1 MSTCETLY
9 KSSII
14 KEYKDAKEFKNVHL
28 IPELKKIVIHRRLGE
43 SLQNKKCIELTEYV
57 FESITGV
64 KPVFTKAKKSISNF
78 KLREGDVIGCMTT
91 LRGKKMYEFLTKFI
105 HVVLPR
111 FRDFSG
117 LSSKKFD
124 GRGNY
129 NLGIQEDTVFPE
141 VDYDKLDKMRGFD
154 LTFVTNTDC
163 DKEAYGLLLKLGFPF
178 EKKAEAQ

>member
-1 MSTCETLY
+1 MSTTETLY

-14 KEYKDAKEFKNVHL
+14 KEYKDSSQFKNVHQ
-28 IPELKKIVIHRRLGE
+28 IPKLEKIVIHRRLGE
-43 SLQNKKCIELTEYV
+43 ALQNKKCIELTEYV

-91 LRGKKMYEFLTKFI
+91 LRGKKMYDFLTKFI

-117 LSSKKFD
+117 LSSNKFD
-124 GRGNY
+124 GNGNY

-154 LTFVTNTDC
+154 LTFVTNTRC
-163 DKEAYGLLLKLGFPF
+163 DKEAHDLLSKLGFPF
-178 EKKAEAQ
+178 KKKTEVN